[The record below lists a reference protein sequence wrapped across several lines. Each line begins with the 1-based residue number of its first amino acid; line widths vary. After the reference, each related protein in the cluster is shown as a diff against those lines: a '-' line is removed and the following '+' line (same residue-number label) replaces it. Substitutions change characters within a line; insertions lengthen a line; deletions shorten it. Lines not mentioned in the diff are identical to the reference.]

1 MIFIIKRWRGR
12 TILPEETNLSQQWM
26 ERLQQS
32 GYRITGSR
40 RAVVE
45 VMAASPFILNPME
58 IFQQAA
64 RRYPGLGLVTVY
76 RTLDKLEEL
85 GLVQRVHLEGGC
97 HSYIAAGSGHQHLL
111 ICTSCNRAVYFSG
124 DDFDPLM
131 AEVGGGLGFTIQ
143 DHWLQLFGTCKN
155 CQSEAEKGGNKH

>member
-1 MIFIIKRWRGR
+1 MD
-12 TILPEETNLSQQWM
+12 
-26 ERLQQS
+26 RLQRS

-45 VMAASPFILNPME
+45 VIAESPFILNPME
-58 IFQQAA
+58 IYQQAA
-64 RRYPGLGLVTVY
+64 RQYRGLGLVTVY
-76 RTLDKLEEL
+76 RTLEKLEEL

-131 AEVGGGLGFTIQ
+131 AEVGSGLGFSIQ
-143 DHWLQLFGTCKN
+143 DHWLQLFGTCN
-155 CQSEAEKGGNKH
+155 ACQRKADRDGK